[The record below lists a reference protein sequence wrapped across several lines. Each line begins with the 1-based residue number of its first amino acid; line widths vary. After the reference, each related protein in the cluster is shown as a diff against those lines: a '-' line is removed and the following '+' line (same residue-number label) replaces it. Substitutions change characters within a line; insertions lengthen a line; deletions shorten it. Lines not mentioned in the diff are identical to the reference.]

1 MLQFPLTF
9 DAAWNSVEPTD
20 FAHPGYAAVFRLIAS
35 VPFQQGW
42 ADRLRAEAPNELVQ
56 QLLVALLVEPL
67 LREPDETYSL
77 MHSSRLQLSRVT
89 REIADLK
96 SRLQRTDPVKDPTGH
111 RAQFAQLTELE
122 MRRKRLQSVGLG

>member
-1 MLQFPLTF
+1 M
-9 DAAWNSVEPTD
+9 
-20 FAHPGYAAVFRLIAS
+20 
-35 VPFQQGW
+35 
-42 ADRLRAEAPNELVQ
+42 
-56 QLLVALLVEPL
+56 

-77 MHSSRLQLSRVT
+77 MHTSRLQLSRVT